1 MTKIHCW
8 DMQIHCKGKGLRK
21 INKKVLFLRTVRR
34 EKKIKI
40 RLELK
45 KWKNFGGGE
54 SIIVKKKTISVL

>member
-54 SIIVKKKTISVL
+54 SIIVKKMISVL